1 MKLASF
7 THDGR
12 ARIGVVDG
20 KGILDITAG
29 RSGLPADMMALI
41 QSGPEA
47 LEQVRAMARSAP
59 ILPIAAVTLH
69 APIAK
74 PGKILAL
81 GKNYADHAAEMGGPL
96 PDKQMWF
103 AKMTTAI
110 NGPYDDIPLPAVS
123 RFVDYEVELVA
134 VVGQRA
140 KNVPKEQALSILF
153 GYCVGND
160 VTARDWQKRT
170 SQFILGK
177 SFDGHAPIGPWI
189 TTVDDVPD
197 PQALDISCTIN
208 QDVRQSSNTANMV
221 FTVAD
226 QIAELTQVMTL
237 EPGDLIFTGTPSGV
251 GAGMKP
257 PCPLKDGDRVRSE
270 IAGLGLLDA
279 TCRQEA

>member
-12 ARIGVVDG
+12 ARIGIVNGSGMIDV
-20 KGILDITAG
+20 TAG
-29 RSGLPADMMALI
+29 RSGLPTDMMSFI
-41 QSGPEA
+41 QAGPEA
-47 LEQVRAMARSAP
+47 LAQAKAMAASAP
-59 ILPIAAVTLH
+59 VIALPAVTLH

-110 NGPYDDIPLPAVS
+110 NGPYSPIPLPQVS

-134 VVGQRA
+134 IVGQRA
-140 KNVPKEQALSILF
+140 KNISKDTALSMLF

-189 TTVDDVPD
+189 TTVDEVPD
-197 PQALDISCTIN
+197 PQTLDISCMVN
-208 QDVRQSSNTANMV
+208 DDVRQSSHTSKMV
-221 FTVAD
+221 FSVAD

-251 GAGMKP
+251 GAGMQP
-257 PCPLKDGDRVRSE
+257 PCPLKDGDRIRSE
-270 IAGLGLLDA
+270 IEGLGMLDA
-279 TCRQEA
+279 VCREEE